1 MQAIACEELGSP
13 LYADLLRRLVDDYEL
28 GGVTTRVLAG
38 HEQDP
43 GPSALALR
51 LLGSVHRLVL
61 AGEAPELA
69 VFYPSTGGE
78 WDPVL
83 GWEAFEQVLQ
93 SRGAELQ
100 NLLGQAPQT
109 NEVGRATA
117 LYGGLLRLHEVVPLP
132 VRLFEI
138 GASGGLNLRA
148 DCFRYEAAVDASQ
161 VGTTASGADPAASP
175 ATPGAGLTTSQVGT
189 TASGADP
196 RTSLAAPTASGADL
210 TTSQVS
216 TTPNTPSD
224 ESVPAQTLVFGAP
237 NSPVVFTD
245 AWSGRPMIP
254 APDLRIAERVGS
266 DISPVNPLT
275 PDGALTLTS
284 YVWPDMTDRLNRL
297 RGALEIARAVPAD
310 VHREDAVSFLRNLE
324 LSEGHVTVVWHSVM
338 WQYLTPADQTAADAA
353 IAALGERATAST
365 PLARLCL
372 EPMRRTPGAPYEFL
386 IVLRTW
392 PGGVRRVLGHAAPHG
407 LPAVWE

>member
-1 MQAIACEELGSP
+1 MQATACEELGSP

-69 VFYPSTGGE
+69 VFYPSVGGD

-100 NLLGQAPQT
+100 NLLDQPPQT
-109 NEVGRATA
+109 NEVGRSTA
-117 LYGGLLRLHEVVPLP
+117 LYGGLLRLFEVVPLP

-148 DCFRYEAAVDASQ
+148 DCFRYEVAGDAP
-161 VGTTASGADPAASP
+161 TTAPVGPTASDAD
-175 ATPGAGLTTSQVGT
+175 LTTSQVGT
-189 TASGADP
+189 TPSTP
-196 RTSLAAPTASGADL
+196 AA
-210 TTSQVS
+210 
-216 TTPNTPSD
+216 
-224 ESVPAQTLVFGAP
+224 ERVPAEPLVFGAP
-237 NSPVVFTD
+237 DSPVVFAD

-254 APDLRIAERVGS
+254 APGLRIAERVGS
-266 DISPVNPLT
+266 DINPVNPLT
-275 PDGALTLTS
+275 HDGALTLTS
-284 YVWPDMTDRLNRL
+284 YVWPDMTDRLERL
-297 RGALEIARAVPAD
+297 RGALEVARTVPAD
-310 VHREDAVSFLRNLE
+310 VRREDAVSFLRNLE
-324 LSEGHVTVVWHSVM
+324 LSEGHATVVWHSVM
-338 WQYLTPADQTAADAA
+338 WQYLTRDDQIVADAA
-353 IAALGERATAST
+353 IAGLGERATESA

-372 EPMRRTPGAPYEFL
+372 EPMRRTPDAPYEFL
-386 IVLRTW
+386 IVLQTW

>member
-1 MQAIACEELGSP
+1 MDVVEAFQLQATACEELGSP

-69 VFYPSTGGE
+69 VFYPSVGGE

-100 NLLGQAPQT
+100 NLLSQPPQT
-109 NEVGRATA
+109 NEVGRSTA
-117 LYGGLLRLHEVVPLP
+117 LYGGLLQLVETVPLP

-148 DCFRYEAAVDASQ
+148 DHFRYEVAQ
-161 VGTTASGADPAASP
+161 VGTTANSP
-175 ATPGAGLTTSQVGT
+175 V
-189 TASGADP
+189 
-196 RTSLAAPTASGADL
+196 
-210 TTSQVS
+210 
-216 TTPNTPSD
+216 D
-224 ESVPAQTLVFGAP
+224 EPVVFGSP
-237 NSPVVFTD
+237 DSPVVFTD
-245 AWSGRPMIP
+245 AWSGRPLVP
-254 APDLRIAERVGS
+254 APGLRIAERVGS

-275 PDGALTLTS
+275 DDGALTLTS
-284 YVWPDMTDRLNRL
+284 YVWPDMLDRLARL
-297 RGALEIARAVPAD
+297 RGALEIARVVPAD
-310 VHREDAVSFLRNLE
+310 VHREDALSFLRNLE
-324 LSEGHVTVVWHSVM
+324 LSEGHTTVVWHSVM
-338 WQYLTPADQTAADAA
+338 WQYLTRDDQTAADAA
-353 IAALGERATAST
+353 IAALGERATTTA

-372 EPMRRTPGAPYEFL
+372 EPMRRTPDAPYEFL
-386 IVLRTW
+386 IVLQVW

-407 LPAVWE
+407 PPAVWE

>member
-1 MQAIACEELGSP
+1 MDVVEAFQLQATACEELGSP

-28 GGVTTRVLAG
+28 GGVSTRVLAG

-83 GWEAFEQVLQ
+83 GWEAFEQVLL

-100 NLLGQAPQT
+100 SLLTQPPQT
-109 NEVGRATA
+109 NEVGRSTA
-117 LYGGLLRLHEVVPLP
+117 LYGGLLRLHEAVPLP

-138 GASGGLNLRA
+138 GASGGLNLRP
-148 DCFRYEAAVDASQ
+148 DHFRYEV
-161 VGTTASGADPAASP
+161 SGPD
-175 ATPGAGLTTSQVGT
+175 
-189 TASGADP
+189 
-196 RTSLAAPTASGADL
+196 
-210 TTSQVS
+210 TSQVS
-216 TTPNTPSD
+216 TTDPAPASRPGPAPETSQVSTTDTP
-224 ESVPAQTLVFGAP
+224 TIFGAP
-237 NSPVVFTD
+237 DSPVVFTD
-245 AWSGRPMIP
+245 AWSGRPIVP

-266 DISPVNPLT
+266 DINPVNPLT
-275 PDGALTLTS
+275 EDGALTLTS
-284 YVWPDMTDRLNRL
+284 YVWPDMTERLARL
-297 RGALEIARAVPAD
+297 RGALEVARVVPAD
-310 VHREDAVSFLRNLE
+310 VHREDALSFLRNLE

-338 WQYLTPADQTAADAA
+338 WQYLTRDDQIVADAA
-353 IAALGERATAST
+353 IAALGERATESA

-372 EPMRRTPGAPYEFL
+372 EPMRRTPEAAYEFL
-386 IVLRTW
+386 IVLQVW
-392 PGGVRRVLGHAAPHG
+392 PTGVRRVLGHAAPHG